1 MEMFD
6 VTSQHWQALLESARD
21 GVYGITP
28 DGRCTFIN
36 NVAVDLFGYA
46 REEIVGNNV
55 HALIHHH
62 PSEQQD
68 QPGVEQRI
76 NAILAGDAAFREQL
90 NKMFRK
96 GGASFLAE
104 VSAELVKVEGQVLG
118 VVLTVRD
125 MTQSHAARADL
136 EQAQIDVRKRKAEFD
151 AVLEA
156 VPQAVYVAESEG
168 GPVRLNRVPPAL
180 SGNRFPPALRT
191 LHRAL
196 TGESSIAIVEDDGR
210 WLRSVASPVLLDG
223 ERIAA
228 VAVNS
233 DITQDRLQEEALR
246 KSEKLAALGQLASSI
261 AHEINDPL
269 ESITNCLYLIR
280 HADGMEKIQEFAELA
295 ESELLR
301 VSDITTQILR
311 FHRPQRR
318 PAPVSL
324 EEIARTVMALYTGRL
339 LVRGVGLSWRAR
351 PAPQVIAMGGELRQV
366 LNNLIRNALDA
377 MPNGGTLAIRI
388 NSQRDV
394 RAKTL
399 GRDGVRVT
407 VADTGE
413 GIDPRIAAKLFQP
426 FQTTKEQAGTGL
438 GLWVSRGIVEKQGG
452 HIRMRTSRKEGRHG
466 TVFSIWL
473 PVDGVA
479 NPQSPEPC

>member
-1 MEMFD
+1 MESLN
-6 VTSQHWQALLESARD
+6 VTSQHLHALLESARD
-21 GVYGITP
+21 GIYGITP

-62 PSEQQD
+62 PSEEQD
-68 QPGVEQRI
+68 QPGIEQSI
-76 NAILAGDAAFREQL
+76 NAILAGDEAFREQL
-90 NKMFRK
+90 NTMFRK

-118 VVLTVRD
+118 LVLSVRD

-136 EQAQIDVRKRKAEFD
+136 EQAKFELRKRKAELD

-156 VPQAVYVAESEG
+156 VPQAVYVAASEG
-168 GPVRLNRVPPAL
+168 GPVRLNRVAFEI
-180 SGNRFPPALRT
+180 SGDRFPAALQT
-191 LHRAL
+191 LDRAL
-196 TGESSIAIVEDDGR
+196 TGESSVAIVEEDGR
-210 WLRSVASPVLLDG
+210 WLRSTASPVLLDG

-233 DITQDRLQEEALR
+233 DITQERLQEEALR

-280 HADGMEKIQEFAELA
+280 HAEGMEQIQEFAELA

-301 VSDITTQILR
+301 VSEITTQILR

-318 PAPVSL
+318 PALVNL

-339 LVRGVGLSWRAR
+339 LVRDVRLSWRAR

-366 LNNLIRNALDA
+366 LNNLVRNALDA
-377 MPNGGTLAIRI
+377 MPNGGILSIRI
-388 NSQRDV
+388 HPQREIL
-394 RAKTL
+394 AETS

-426 FQTTKEQAGTGL
+426 FQTTKEQTGTGL
-438 GLWVSRGIVEKQGG
+438 GLWVSLGIVEKQGG
-452 HIRMRTSRKEGRHG
+452 HIRMRTSREEERHG

-473 PVDGVA
+473 PVDGVV